1 MGQQLSQRSDLLRPE
16 YCEALGELLD
26 RVKSFAFKHT
36 RVAIEKQLKYDDTSL
51 EEVFSEINE
60 IPIGSGSVACVYEAW
75 LHDESE
81 RWPVH
86 VVIKV
91 RRPKIQELFGADLRA
106 LKIIIRILE
115 NSAWFRRGYFRS
127 FLEQLAEILTDELDF
142 TKEARYQE
150 LFRREYRKRK
160 RYHVAAPKVF
170 HRWSGK
176 DVMVS
181 EFVDAI
187 PMTEV
192 TRAIEMGDEQY
203 LNYRR
208 GLGIT
213 PVRLAK
219 RLIRYSFHA
228 FFEGI
233 FFHGDPH
240 PSNIFIL
247 PNNELVFVD
256 FGACGTFSK
265 RDRNLMLQMHQFH
278 SQKDIRGM
286 VQCVMALME
295 PLRGLSKDEFRE
307 KLTKLY
313 WDGYYGLRS
322 KESDWRDR
330 TSYRLWISLFDVCYD
345 FGVPLPSNMLRMIR
359 ATLLYDTVAAKLYNR
374 INVFR
379 EFQKYERTLA
389 RRVRAQLIGDVA
401 RQALCG
407 PDLHWYL
414 SFQRVLDMGRTAL
427 YRVQKFLDEP
437 LFNPHFQFDV

>member
-150 LFRREYRKRK
+150 LFRRKYRKRK

-170 HRWSGK
+170 HR
-176 DVMVS
+176 
-181 EFVDAI
+181 
-187 PMTEV
+187 
-192 TRAIEMGDEQY
+192 
-203 LNYRR
+203 
-208 GLGIT
+208 
-213 PVRLAK
+213 
-219 RLIRYSFHA
+219 
-228 FFEGI
+228 
-233 FFHGDPH
+233 
-240 PSNIFIL
+240 
-247 PNNELVFVD
+247 
-256 FGACGTFSK
+256 
-265 RDRNLMLQMHQFH
+265 
-278 SQKDIRGM
+278 
-286 VQCVMALME
+286 
-295 PLRGLSKDEFRE
+295 
-307 KLTKLY
+307 
-313 WDGYYGLRS
+313 
-322 KESDWRDR
+322 
-330 TSYRLWISLFDVCYD
+330 
-345 FGVPLPSNMLRMIR
+345 
-359 ATLLYDTVAAKLYNR
+359 
-374 INVFR
+374 
-379 EFQKYERTLA
+379 
-389 RRVRAQLIGDVA
+389 
-401 RQALCG
+401 
-407 PDLHWYL
+407 
-414 SFQRVLDMGRTAL
+414 
-427 YRVQKFLDEP
+427 
-437 LFNPHFQFDV
+437 